1 MKEEKIEEVNNISM
15 RNIFEII
22 TILSII
28 VLFRNY
34 LSAEEMRHIL
44 GTRWNE
50 KVFQN
55 LILVKQHTTVESKIT
70 NTNKEEKEESNTI
83 FDTMGLGIP
92 IWQGVTVFCGNH
104 LATLCQSIF
113 TWEVI
118 SFGLVMVGCIYF
130 RSRTKENT
138 NLPIIWRSI

>member
-15 RNIFEII
+15 KNIFEII

-83 FDTMGLGIP
+83 FDTMGLAIP
-92 IWQGVTVFCGNH
+92 MWQGITLFCAVA
-104 LATLCQSIF
+104 LLPLCRSLF
-113 TWEVI
+113 TWEII
-118 SFGLVMVGCIYF
+118 SFGLVMVACIYF
-130 RSRTKENT
+130 RSRTKESPH
-138 NLPIIWRSI
+138 LQVKWSLI